1 VGPFTAGTTTTDTI
15 WGSRGDN
22 SSGIDAAPQLGPHS
36 LSACKLRERKP
47 GPDLPVFQ
55 HHIARRGKVAHG
67 SLKRPATDAD
77 LASKFPLAE
86 AHDAAAALRRRPRS
100 LRNPLQ
106 SILRAYRLDS
116 QETDEPSPGGALLAS
131 PLAAVRVSVGTL
143 AGLVRRH
150 RAALRGN
157 PRRPGREPSPPSSES
172 ECRYYRPICRPRS
185 PTSLEIICV

>member
-67 SLKRPATDAD
+67 SQ
-77 LASKFPLAE
+77 SV
-86 AHDAAAALRRRPRS
+86 LRLTP
-100 LRNPLQ
+100 
-106 SILRAYRLDS
+106 ILRASFRWLRL
-116 QETDEPSPGGALLAS
+116 TTLPPPS
-131 PLAAVRVSVGTL
+131 V
-143 AGLVRRH
+143 AGLDLSAIPCNRSCGRTVSTAKRRMSPA
-150 RAALRGN
+150 RAALCWHL
-157 PRRPGREPSPPSSES
+157 P
-172 ECRYYRPICRPRS
+172 
-185 PTSLEIICV
+185 